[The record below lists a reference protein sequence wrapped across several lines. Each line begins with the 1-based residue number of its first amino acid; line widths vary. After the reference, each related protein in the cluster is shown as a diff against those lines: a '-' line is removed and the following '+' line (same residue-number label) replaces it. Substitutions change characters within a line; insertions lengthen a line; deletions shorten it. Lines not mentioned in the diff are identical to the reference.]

1 MQDLPEKLVFGLD
14 IGTRSLVGTVGAR
27 VDEHTFKVFAIEQ
40 AEHETRAMHD
50 GQIHDITKVAES
62 R

>member
-27 VDEHTFKVFAIEQ
+27 IDEHTFKVFAIEQ
-40 AEHETRAMHD
+40 AEHETRAMQD
-50 GQIHDITKVAES
+50 
-62 R
+62 